1 MATMDGAIQSGD
13 LKLAA
18 HVARPAGSAA
28 GPHPALV
35 LCHGFPAGPGGALTS
50 AQTYPDLADHLSAE
64 TGWTVVAFNFRG
76 TGGSEGNFSLLGWV
90 DDVRAVVDY
99 TVDLPR
105 GGGVWVA
112 GSSAGGAVALYEA
125 ADDDRIGGVATL
137 AAPAEFENWASD
149 ARAFLSHC
157 RLVGVIREAGF
168 PADAE
173 AWASEFKTVQ
183 PLTAAA
189 EIPPRPLLL
198 MHGSDDTTV
207 PVSDARALADA
218 AGGEA
223 DLRVIAG
230 AGHRLR
236 HDPRAVAA
244 LMGWMER
251 QGVG

>member
-1 MATMDGAIQSGD
+1 MAGMDGAIQSGD

-18 HVARPAGSAA
+18 HVARPSRSSS
-28 GPHPALV
+28 GPRPALV
-35 LCHGFPAGPGGALTS
+35 LCHGFPAGARGALTS
-50 AQTYPDLADHLSAE
+50 AQTYPDLADHLAAE

-76 TGGSEGNFSLLGWV
+76 TGESEGNFSLLGWL
-90 DDVRAVVDY
+90 DDVRAVVDHV
-99 TVDLPR
+99 VDMPR
-105 GGGVWVA
+105 AGGVWVA
-112 GSSAGGAVALYEA
+112 GSSAGGAVALCAA

-137 AAPAEFENWASD
+137 AAPAEFDSWAGD

-157 RLVGVIREAGF
+157 RLVWVIRDNAF
-168 PADAE
+168 PEDVE
-173 AWASEFKTVQ
+173 AWAAEFKEVQ
-183 PLTAAA
+183 PLTAVGGL
-189 EIPPRPLLL
+189 PPRPLLL
-198 MHGSDDTTV
+198 MHGSEDATV

-218 AGGEA
+218 AHGQA

-244 LMGWMER
+244 LIGWMER